1 MLVLIILHVI
11 VFTLHSQLMNA
22 LSQATASS
30 DSPEA
35 FAPVTRNTVLHNF
48 TSPIIKVSKK
58 KVQASNKESLPQWMK
73 NYFDWHKKQMS
84 QLSPSNWKQQKFLV
98 LSCLENQSTCG
109 GLSDRLKPL
118 PLFLYFANQTGRIF
132 MIRWDKPYALE
143 EFLQPN
149 ELNWSMPQWIVNETE
164 KDYGR
169 PLIRGGTQLRRNL
182 PTDQHCVV
190 YGNIQDFHG
199 GGLLYDELI
208 TEAYNA
214 TKSTD
219 KYKLIYHDLFRYI
232 FKPSPPVQK
241 LVEERMKHGKLTPGE
256 YSIAHYRAFYAIE
269 HKKEQMS
276 NKTLEVDAVNIAK
289 CGSVLRPGGPVY
301 FASDSVAALNAVQR
315 YAKEHNKHIVTFDG
329 PDPPHI
335 DKDLDRNISDYYSIF
350 VDLYMMGNG
359 RCVAFGKGGFG
370 RYALMMGYNSSCE
383 FRYLHRK
390 SVRKCEWI
398 D

>member
-1 MLVLIILHVI
+1 MKRPRERFWFVLVLIILHVI

-58 KVQASNKESLPQWMK
+58 KVQASNKESLPHWMK

-149 ELNWSMPQWIVNETE
+149 ELNWSMPQW
-164 KDYGR
+164 
-169 PLIRGGTQLRRNL
+169 
-182 PTDQHCVV
+182 
-190 YGNIQDFHG
+190 
-199 GGLLYDELI
+199 
-208 TEAYNA
+208 
-214 TKSTD
+214 
-219 KYKLIYHDLFRYI
+219 
-232 FKPSPPVQK
+232 
-241 LVEERMKHGKLTPGE
+241 M
-256 YSIAHYRAFYAIE
+256 
-269 HKKEQMS
+269 
-276 NKTLEVDAVNIAK
+276 AK
-289 CGSVLRPGGPVY
+289 
-301 FASDSVAALNAVQR
+301 
-315 YAKEHNKHIVTFDG
+315 
-329 PDPPHI
+329 
-335 DKDLDRNISDYYSIF
+335 
-350 VDLYMMGNG
+350 
-359 RCVAFGKGGFG
+359 
-370 RYALMMGYNSSCE
+370 
-383 FRYLHRK
+383 
-390 SVRKCEWI
+390 
-398 D
+398 